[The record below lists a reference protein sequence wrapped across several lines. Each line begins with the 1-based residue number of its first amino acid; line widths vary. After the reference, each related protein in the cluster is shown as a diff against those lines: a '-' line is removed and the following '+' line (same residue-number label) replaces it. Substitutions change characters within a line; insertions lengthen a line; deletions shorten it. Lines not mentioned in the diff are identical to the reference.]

1 MAEHNQVET
10 ALLTQI
16 NEVLSN
22 FEEYWDD
29 DTLLKNKV
37 IEDIRNYKEKVI
49 QALLENELIKD
60 TYSMQIGSKTIFKM
74 EDFISMLRYKNYWE
88 NSYTRY
94 SNEIG
99 LTAEGKYLKYNT
111 DVVLDF
117 PHKDS
122 VLEGGMSQED
132 VGK

>member
-37 IEDIRNYKEKVI
+37 IFHPF
-49 QALLENELIKD
+49 LLNP
-60 TYSMQIGSKTIFKM
+60 
-74 EDFISMLRYKNYWE
+74 IS
-88 NSYTRY
+88 
-94 SNEIG
+94 
-99 LTAEGKYLKYNT
+99 
-111 DVVLDF
+111 F
-117 PHKDS
+117 
-122 VLEGGMSQED
+122 
-132 VGK
+132 